1 MEASLLRIIALC
13 RKIQESPDE
22 ELRELDRVSLIVVR
36 EELLRLQREI
46 ETVVSRLNFIG
57 TPDQTTTSRH

>member
-13 RKIQESPDE
+13 RKIQKTPDE
-22 ELRELDRVSLIVVR
+22 VLRELDRVSLIVVR

-46 ETVVSRLNFIG
+46 EAIVSRLKFIDA
-57 TPDQTTTSRH
+57 PDQTTTSRH